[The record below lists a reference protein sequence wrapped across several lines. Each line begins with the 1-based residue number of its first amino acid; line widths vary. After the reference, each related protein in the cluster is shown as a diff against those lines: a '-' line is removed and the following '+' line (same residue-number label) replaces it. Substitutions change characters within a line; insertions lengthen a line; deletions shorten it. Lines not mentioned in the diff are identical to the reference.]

1 MIDSKELKKEFD
13 ELYNYMASS
22 SKVENMALFGSVAK
36 NMMYN
41 LIDNKPSE
49 AQEYIDK
56 LKSMKWRNYL
66 TDKEADEIVEK
77 MDPKP
82 VWSKSQYLNAVEGL
96 GIETCEEPYYNENA
110 LWVTASM
117 EFSDS
122 GQRIAK
128 MYGMTLADAA
138 SNKNFIESVTGFAL
152 DKLKDKDKVFDIREY
167 FDV

>member
-49 AQEYIDK
+49 AKEYIDK

-66 TDKEADEIVEK
+66 TDKALAIITEVRTRRLLDERLPALANELRLLHYSPSDVK
-77 MDPKP
+77 AR
-82 VWSKSQYLNAVEGL
+82 L
-96 GIETCEEPYYNENA
+96 EE
-110 LWVTASM
+110 LM
-117 EFSDS
+117 K
-122 GQRIAK
+122 G
-128 MYGMTLADAA
+128 
-138 SNKNFIESVTGFAL
+138 
-152 DKLKDKDKVFDIREY
+152 
-167 FDV
+167 